1 MILMAKFFFAVCGLI
16 LSLFGSG
23 LAQSKIIF
31 EDAYIRAII
40 PGQRVTAAYLRLKN
54 ESLASCRFVSVSA
67 DIAERAEFHSH
78 IHVDG
83 MMRMRQLN
91 DIVIGQGEALEFRPG
106 GLHLMLFIENA
117 EAADKSRSVITFHS
131 PNCGDV
137 THAVP
142 IRRETGKPS
151 LK

>member
-1 MILMAKFFFAVCGLI
+1 MFKKFFSTVCGLM
-16 LSLFGSG
+16 LSFFLSG
-23 LAQSKIIF
+23 LAQSRVFI

-40 PGQRVTAAYLRLKN
+40 PGQSVTAAYLTLKN

-78 IHVDG
+78 MHADG
-83 MMRMRQLN
+83 VVRMRELKE
-91 DIVIGQGEALEFRPG
+91 IVIAQGEALEFRPG

-117 EAADKSRSVITFHS
+117 EVIEKSRSVITLHS
-131 PNCGDV
+131 PDCGDV

-142 IRRETGKPS
+142 IRRKAGKPS
-151 LK
+151 IK